1 MALSKLLGSASLFVA
16 TASVATLAQA
26 ALVIDYPDFSDTT
39 GLTINGTAA
48 QVGNVLRV
56 TRDTFSQA
64 GSAFSTNTVALTSG
78 AAFSTYFRFRF
89 TNPGGACDSFGG
101 CGADGIVFAVQT
113 VSNSVGGGGG
123 GIGFDGIPNSVGVEF
138 DNWFNSGIDINSN
151 HVGIDLNGSVNS
163 VASINIAEADLN
175 GGDIWNAWV
184 DYNSVTD
191 LLEVRLTRSAVRPA
205 AAILSYTV
213 DLATVLGSTD
223 AYVGFTSGT
232 GAAFANHDILSW
244 QLRDNYE
251 PITPVPEPA
260 GLALLGLGFAGL
272 AAARRRRT

>member
-1 MALSKLLGSASLFVA
+1 
-16 TASVATLAQA
+16 
-26 ALVIDYPDFSDTT
+26 
-39 GLTINGTAA
+39 
-48 QVGNVLRV
+48 
-56 TRDTFSQA
+56 
-64 GSAFSTNTVALTSG
+64 VALTSG

-272 AAARRRRT
+272 AAARRRRM